1 MGNLKYNV
9 GIIGNGFVGSAVAHG
24 FGLHTNVKI
33 YDSNPNRTTHSMAE
47 VINSSEFIFVSV
59 PTPMTNVLGG
69 SIDTTILFSVFDE
82 ISELNKRTDNIFI
95 VKSTIVPGTM
105 ESLTRTYPRLNIIH
119 SPEFLTERSARLDF
133 INASRI
139 ILGGESDLLNKVE
152 PFLRNRFPHVKIIKT
167 DVTTAQFIKYM
178 ANCFF
183 STKVSFMNEMK
194 QAAQVLDVNWH
205 EAMDGFISDGRIGN
219 SHLDV
224 PGHDG
229 YNGFGGKC
237 FPKDLN
243 AFIGL
248 FNKIGVDPK
257 VMTATWEKNL
267 EVRKEYD
274 WKNIEGAVSKDGDN

>member
-1 MGNLKYNV
+1 MENLKHNV

-24 FGLHTNVKI
+24 FGLHANVKI
-33 YDSNPNRTTHSMAE
+33 YD
-47 VINSSEFIFVSV
+47 
-59 PTPMTNVLGG
+59 L
-69 SIDTTILFSVFDE
+69 
-82 ISELNKRTDNIFI
+82 
-95 VKSTIVPGTM
+95 
-105 ESLTRTYPRLNIIH
+105 
-119 SPEFLTERSARLDF
+119 
-133 INASRI
+133 NASRI
-139 ILGGESDLLNKVE
+139 ILGGEDKLINRVE
-152 PFLRNRFPHVKIIKT
+152 LFLRDRFPHVKIIKT

-194 QAAQVLDVNWH
+194 QAAEVLDVNWS
-205 EAMDGFISDGRIGN
+205 EALNGFVSDGRIGN

-229 YNGFGGKC
+229 HMGFGGKC

-248 FNKIGVDPK
+248 FNKIGVSPK

-267 EVRKEYD
+267 EVRNEYD
-274 WKNIEGAVSKDGDN
+274 WKNIEGAVSKKQ

>member
-1 MGNLKYNV
+1 MENIKHSV

-24 FGLHTNVKI
+24 FGLHANVKI
-33 YDSNPNRTTHSMAE
+33 YDLNPNRATHTMEE
-47 VINSSEFIFVSV
+47 VINTSDFVFVSV
-59 PTPMTNVLGG
+59 PTPMENVLGG
-69 SIDTTILFSVFDE
+69 SIDTTILYSVFDK
-82 ISELNKRTDNIFI
+82 IHELNSKRDNIFI

-105 ESLTRTYPRLNIIH
+105 ESLIESYPRLNIVH

-139 ILGGESDLLNKVE
+139 ILGGEGRLIDKVE
-152 PFLRNRFPHVKIIKT
+152 LFLRDRFPHVKIIKT

-194 QAAQVLDVNWH
+194 QAAEVLDVNWN
-205 EAMDGFISDGRIGN
+205 EALNGFISDGRIGN

-229 YNGFGGKC
+229 HMGFGGKC

-248 FNKIGVDPK
+248 FNKIGIDPK

-267 EVRKEYD
+267 EVRNEYD
-274 WKNIEGAVSKDGDN
+274 WKNIEGAVSKKQN